1 MNILGLGEN
10 IIEELLDRGLIKNIA
25 DLYELTNEDFES
37 MKKNGKKFAQN
48 LINSID
54 NSRSN
59 DLET

>member
-10 IIEELLDRGLIKNIA
+10 IIEELLNRGLIKNIA

-48 LINSID
+48 LINSI
-54 NSRSN
+54 NQSRSN
-59 DLET
+59 DL